1 MNQARSFPNCSP
13 ATGVSSAHQNAF
25 ESGQPGLGRT
35 WWRGPP
41 GMARE
46 HVALK
51 EEEFKGSYN
60 LWELWACCAQHIKTS
75 ACKSQLWTTTGS
87 QTDPACPCKG
97 NYKPRQAS
105 QHLHGWKLPNL
116 PSMSPRFM
124 HQARATGLLSLP
136 SRRAEEDML
145 MKCCA
150 RTAHH
155 STKKKGRTIPPR
167 GRSFSH
173 LILICPVEEKSLG
186 VCSEDNRSHNSGVLA
201 EKGQTKKPCQHT
213 EHIMHKLLCHPC

>member
-1 MNQARSFPNCSP
+1 
-13 ATGVSSAHQNAF
+13 
-25 ESGQPGLGRT
+25 
-35 WWRGPP
+35 
-41 GMARE
+41 
-46 HVALK
+46 
-51 EEEFKGSYN
+51 
-60 LWELWACCAQHIKTS
+60 
-75 ACKSQLWTTTGS
+75 
-87 QTDPACPCKG
+87 
-97 NYKPRQAS
+97 
-105 QHLHGWKLPNL
+105 
-116 PSMSPRFM
+116 MSPRFM

-145 MKCCA
+145 ITCCA

-201 EKGQTKKPCQHT
+201 EKGQTKNHVSTQNTSCTSCFAIRVNELQHP
-213 EHIMHKLLCHPC
+213 EISLKVSLARCHWKNLVSPASCPFF